1 MTNWTKEQLEA
12 INKSG
17 SNIIVSAGAGSGK
30 TAVLSERVLRLVKEG
45 THVNEILVLTFTNA
59 AAAEMK
65 ERIRNKIKDEGN
77 LTNEL
82 ELIDSAYI
90 TTFDSFALSI
100 LKKYHYILNI
110 SKNLKII
117 DGSLVEVLKNKYI
130 DEIFDKLYED
140 KKFTSFITTFSVK
153 DDKEIKQAI
162 LNISNKLELLIDKED
177 YLNNYI
183 NKNFNEVKIDND
195 INEYEELVFSKI
207 EEIKEYLK
215 DLEAVSTKEYYDKVV
230 ESLKYMLEANKYEDL
245 INLNIQIPPIPKD
258 ATDEVKAIKELIN
271 SLKNEIKELTTYKE
285 SELKEQILSTHDYVE
300 VIIDVIKQLNNKINE
315 YKFKNDV
322 YEFHD
327 IATLSIKILKEN
339 NEIREELKNSFKEI
353 LIDEYQDTSDIEEA
367 FISLIENNNVYMV
380 GDIKQ
385 SIYRFRNANPYIFK
399 NKYDRY
405 SNQENGIK
413 IDLNKNFRSREEVLD
428 DINLIFNDIMTD
440 NKGGANYR
448 ESHNMIFGNT
458 SFNEQGNNNQNNN
471 IEIYEYDSNG
481 IKKEEV
487 EPLLIA
493 KDIKN
498 KIDNNYLVF
507 DKGELRKITYNDFSI
522 LIDRTTDFDKYK
534 EVFTSLNIPLV
545 QIRDYKMNE
554 EIDLYVIKNL
564 LKLIYKVKMQ
574 EKDTEFTYL
583 FMSIARSFLI
593 NMNDS
598 DIYKVITEDKY
609 EETELIK
616 KIEHIKE
623 EIDHLTSSTL
633 IDKILKEFDY
643 YNKIITTNNIEES
656 MIKIDKIKEY
666 ALNLE
671 GVGYS
676 IKEFIDYL
684 EELLESNLDLKY
696 SQVDSADGVKIMTI
710 HKSKGLEYHICYY
723 PGLYKSFN
731 ISDLKDKFT
740 YDNTYGIITPYF
752 KEGIG
757 NTIYK
762 TLMKENY
769 LKEEVSEKIRLFYV
783 ALTRAKEKMII
794 VRPVQDKAPNKIN
807 SFANLLYGLD
817 SKLTKYVKYIEINK
831 EENLFQNNSIIDMIP
846 TNNKIIE
853 EKTIVLDKKMLT
865 KHKYSKDNLKI
876 NNQKTIENIEFGL
889 KLHEEFELDD
899 FKNPTSNYV
908 KNFIK
913 HFKLEDS
920 INIIKEYEFIYE
932 EEENESHGIIDL
944 LIEYKDYIDIIDY
957 KLKNIVDEAYL
968 NQLAGYKK
976 YIEHITNK
984 KVNIYLYSIL
994 EDKLDRI
1001 ET

>member
-207 EEIKEYLK
+207 DELKEYLK